1 MHGPRWGW
9 VASTSQAAAPFYGRP
24 FEISAGLCE
33 ELAQHALGRYA
44 VSVIGEEPW
53 LADR

>member
-1 MHGPRWGW
+1 MVRAGDGLHRHRKPPRR
-9 VASTSQAAAPFYGRP
+9 FMGRL